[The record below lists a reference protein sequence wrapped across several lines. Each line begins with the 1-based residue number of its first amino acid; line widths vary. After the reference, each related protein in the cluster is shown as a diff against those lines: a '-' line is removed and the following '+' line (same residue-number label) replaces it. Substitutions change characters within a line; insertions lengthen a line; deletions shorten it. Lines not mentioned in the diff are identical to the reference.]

1 MGVESIEYKETA
13 KGKKK
18 KNNDNKI
25 KGRKLLKL
33 VEQMLLP
40 LLDMALQIERGLNNI
55 PNMRKVKIGD

>member
-13 KGKKK
+13 KGKK

>member
-13 KGKKK
+13 KGK

>member
-13 KGKKK
+13 KGEK